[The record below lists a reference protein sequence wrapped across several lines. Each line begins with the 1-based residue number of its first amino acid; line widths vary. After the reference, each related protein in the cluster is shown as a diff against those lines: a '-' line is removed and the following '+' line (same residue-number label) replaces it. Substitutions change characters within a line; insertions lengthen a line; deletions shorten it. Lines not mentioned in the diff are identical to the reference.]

1 MAWPTFWPWPK
12 KLEATLILGNLISE
26 QIQNLL
32 AELNPS
38 IAIVQAKAF
47 GAGAGFFLDEQGH
60 LLTNAHVVG
69 RERLARICL
78 FNGQGHNA
86 EVIARDHELDLAV
99 LLVEGGPFSPATLG
113 DSTRLAI
120 GELVFTLGHPWGFTH
135 STTSGVVS
143 ALSHA
148 SSRGRR
154 GLIPI
159 IRTDALLA
167 PGNSGG
173 PLLNAKGEVIGVN
186 TMIVGGNQGV
196 AIPSAVIKDYL
207 MNDVKIS
214 TETTVLH

>member
-1 MAWPTFWPWPK
+1 MARSQG
-12 KLEATLILGNLISE
+12 LEATLILGNLISG
-26 QIQNLL
+26 QIQDLL
-32 AELNPS
+32 AELNPA
-38 IAIVQAKAF
+38 IAIVQAKRF

-69 RERLARICL
+69 RET
-78 FNGQGHNA
+78 NA
-86 EVIARDHELDLAV
+86 IIRVYKGKSHKANVIARDHELDLAV
-99 LLVEGGPFSPATLG
+99 LKVAGGPFSPATLG
-113 DSTRLAI
+113 DSTQLAI
-120 GELVFTLGHPWGFTH
+120 GELVFTLGHPWGISH
-135 STTSGVVS
+135 SSTSGVVS
-143 ALSHA
+143 AFSHA
-148 SSRGRR
+148 RSSGKR

-207 MNDVKIS
+207 LKDVHIS
-214 TETTVLH
+214 TESTVLH